1 MNIETTEYFIW
12 IAAGLLTTIQLLY
25 TFIIYN
31 APHRRIVAE
40 RKGEQRVSK
49 QQPGISVI
57 IATADCEE
65 LLAKHLPLILEQE
78 YPDFEVAQERAQI
91 IEELQS
97 RIMDD
102 WNDSM
107 VGTDLEVLVDGYDE
121 EMGQY
126 FGLSYADSPDVDGRV
141 WIACDEPLREG
152 RFVMVHIDGS
162 AEGELTGYLLED

>member
-78 YPDFEVAQERAQI
+78 YPD
-91 IEELQS
+91 S
-97 RIMDD
+97 RSLLLMTTPKTAPRTYYNALA
-102 WNDSM
+102 NDIPIFIAPSLLT
-107 VGTDLEVLVDGYDE
+107 VSATSAIRNCPLCLVSRPPRRSG
-121 EMGQY
+121 
-126 FGLSYADSPDVDGRV
+126 
-141 WIACDEPLREG
+141 
-152 RFVMVHIDGS
+152 
-162 AEGELTGYLLED
+162 